1 MSRAAVQ
8 RQQNTKIR
16 LAVGFG
22 ALGAL
27 ILGAL
32 IWMPWQTFPDL
43 RLWIPFAAVF
53 VYFEWHSVEVN
64 DRLFASPSIMVLLTA
79 AVIFGPQGAVIGG
92 AAMAAFAVITP
103 MDIRERRWFQ
113 PIVNFGQLVASAT
126 AATTVL
132 TLFLSIG
139 TPAGDTVLDAGL
151 WRIAVGRLRWP
162 MSLVR

>member
-8 RQQNTKIR
+8 RQHRMKIE

-22 ALGAL
+22 ALGVATVA
-27 ILGAL
+27 AL
-32 IWMPWQTFPDL
+32 IWMPWQTFPDI

-92 AAMAAFAVITP
+92 ATMAAFAVVTP
-103 MDIRERRWFQ
+103 ADIREHRWFQ

-126 AATTVL
+126 AATAIL
-132 TLFLSIG
+132 SLFLSVG
-139 TPAGDTVLDAGL
+139 APAGASVLDVGL
-151 WRIAVGRLRWP
+151 CGSP
-162 MSLVR
+162 